1 MLVYVNGQM
10 LDSRNDDII
19 LIGLEDNEKERLQNL
34 TAEQNTLALYDG
46 EKHKIEDVQM
56 ILNVLKLALAERA
69 KSKEKGKADV

>member
-1 MLVYVNGQM
+1 MLIYVNGQM
-10 LDSRNDDII
+10 LDSRNDDLI
-19 LIGLEDNEKERLQNL
+19 LIGLEDNEKEKLQNL

-69 KSKEKGKADV
+69 KSKEKGRTDV